1 MIPKQIGLAG
11 LILFLLGTAS
21 RAQAV
26 GAAVPAKV
34 DASTPTISVSS
45 IYTVEKLRDPF
56 IKSGGG
62 ASLAVAGPKEFSIED
77 FNIHNLSLKGL
88 MKDAGM
94 DYALLVDREFG
105 LSYVLRKGKLY
116 DIRNKPLPGI
126 SGTIDIKAKQVNVIT
141 VDKDVQV
148 LRLGED
154 EEPE

>member
-1 MIPKQIGLAG
+1 MPKQIGLAG
-11 LILFLLGTAS
+11 LALLLLGTAS
-21 RAQAV
+21 RAQAA
-26 GAAVPAKV
+26 GAAAPAEV
-34 DASTPTISVSS
+34 DASTPTMPISS

-56 IKSGGG
+56 IKGGG
-62 ASLAVAGPKEFSIED
+62 SASFAVAGPKEFSIED

-94 DYALLVDREFG
+94 DYALLVDKEFG
-105 LSYVLRKGKLY
+105 LSYVLRKGRLY

-126 SGTIDIKAKQVNVIT
+126 SGTIDIKAKQVNVMT
-141 VDKDVQV
+141 ADKDVQV